1 MPVNRHALIRYH
13 ALDKCFSN
21 PYRKY
26 NINALLVACN
36 EALQSIDGKTEGIKR
51 RQLFD
56 DIKFMENDEPYGIEL
71 VREKD
76 GREVYYKYKD
86 PKFSIKNSA
95 LDDKETKKIKD
106 ALHVLSKFQGL
117 PQFEWIDEIIAKFES
132 GFVLKKGAEKIVA
145 FDENKEYLATKHI
158 KPLFNAILNKQP
170 LKISYQSF
178 NRTEP
183 RDIIFHPYFLKQYN
197 NRWFCLGMC
206 KDYNPPTNLAL
217 DRMIDIQKSRQKF
230 VPNKNINFEEH
241 FEDVVGVT
249 VQGDIQ
255 KITIKVTKE
264 HWPYIASK
272 PLHGSQKIKLKG
284 DEFVII
290 SIEVKPNYELESLL
304 MSHGNDLEVMEPKS
318 FKDSLVKRIKPRN
331 L

>member
-1 MPVNRHALIRYH
+1 MPVNKHALIRYH

-21 PYRKY
+21 PYRKF
-26 NINALLVACN
+26 NIGSLLAACN
-36 EALQSIDGKTEGIKR
+36 EALQYIDGNTDGIGR
-51 RQLFD
+51 RQLYE
-56 DIKFMENDEPYGIEL
+56 DIKFMESEEPYGIEL
-71 VREKD
+71 LREKD
-76 GREVYYKYKD
+76 GREVYYRYKN
-86 PKFSIKNSA
+86 PNFSIKNLA
-95 LDDKETKKIKD
+95 LDDTETKKIKE

-145 FDENKEYLATKHI
+145 FDENKDYLAIKHI
-158 KPLFNAILNKQP
+158 TPLFNAILNKQA

-178 NRTEP
+178 KRDAP

-217 DRMIDIQKSRQKF
+217 DRMIDIQKSRAKF
-230 VPNKNINFEEH
+230 IPNETINFEEH
-241 FEDVVGVT
+241 FKDVVGVT
-249 VQGDIQ
+249 VQGEIL
-255 KITIKVTKE
+255 KIIIKITKE

-272 PLHGSQKIKLKG
+272 PLHRSQHIMVEG
-284 DEFVII
+284 REFTII

-304 MSHGNDLEVMEPKS
+304 MSHGNNLEVMEPKS
-318 FKDSLVKRIKPRN
+318 FKDSLLKRIKPRKF
-331 L
+331 